1 MRILTLMRTPWAAGQ
16 RGPEFQGSFWVAP
29 AVVFIALSAAFL
41 GGDGSQYGEAIP
53 VIGIGLLF
61 WFRPLKAIPAGPVL
75 IGIIGVI
82 LCGLIGFLPARWLGE
97 PAWHS
102 AIRHAIPGLSTSVS
116 LQPVH
121 GLLRFCVMLSAISFA
136 VWVLQWQ
143 EYRWIW
149 GIQVLCFG
157 VAMVA
162 GIALAVNFLSISVP
176 GWHASQ
182 GFGPF
187 PNRNQSATLM
197 GLGATLASGLFVT
210 SLRRRQWQGLFW
222 VLPLALCF
230 IALILSNSRTPLCL
244 FAGGIFLWL
253 FLRTESIWKRLAVA
267 AGAALL
273 VCSATL
279 IIGGTVASRL
289 QDLWAHGLGFR
300 GAIYEDALRLASSS
314 PVTGTGIGNFQE
326 IFPQYRQFS
335 LNSERIVHPESDWL
349 WMAAEMGWGS
359 ILFCAIAIV
368 GTFIQRIQ
376 IKSRRENGLRLVGLI
391 ALGAFLINSIV
402 DVPGH
407 RLGTVLPIFVLAAL
421 CTRVRL
427 IGEGSKILVW
437 ASRLFAVGAVALAVI
452 LIRDAALEQRIQ
464 SAVAAADWHDAQ
476 RASAEALTRKP
487 LRWSLYLTSGYAN
500 VHLRNWMQA
509 IRDFHHADFLE
520 PKLAFVPFSAGIA
533 WVGENRV
540 LAIPEWKEAL
550 KRSQPAE
557 RRSLY
562 IQMLSASAYDP
573 ELHQATI
580 RLAGG
585 SPSLAVLALD
595 PANVE
600 TRTLDFLES
609 ERAKLTP
616 DEVLALARAEAS
628 KAAIEHDYEKAYTI
642 ARGVMRPLAFPK
654 RSAQMESPC
663 RDALSL
669 NPQDYA
675 AAFNLCSL
683 LEDGRRWNDM
693 LEILEPL
700 TQNPNC
706 PAYFLAMKAEAYAG
720 ANRWS
725 DAWNVAGGL
734 MR

>member
-1 MRILTLMRTPWAAGQ
+1 MRTSEATGQWGAGFQ
-16 RGPEFQGSFWVAP
+16 RSFWIAP

-61 WFRPLKAIPAGPVL
+61 WFRPLKAIPSGPIL
-75 IGIIGVI
+75 IGIVGVI

-102 AIRHAIPGLSTSVS
+102 AIRNAIPGLSCTIT

-121 GLLRFCVMLSAISFA
+121 GIVRFCVMVSAICFA

-143 EYRWIW
+143 EYRRIW
-149 GIQVLCFG
+149 GIPVLCFG
-157 VAMVA
+157 IAMVA
-162 GIALAVNFLSISVP
+162 GIALAVHFLSISVP

-210 SLRRRQWQGLFW
+210 SLRRREWQGTFW
-222 VLPLALCF
+222 VVPLALCF
-230 IALILSNSRTPLCL
+230 IALILTNSRTPLFL

-253 FLRTESIWKRLAVA
+253 FLETKLIWKRLAVA
-267 AGAALL
+267 GGAALL

-279 IIGGTVASRL
+279 IIGDSVASRF
-289 QDLWAHGLGFR
+289 QDLEAHGLGFR
-300 GAIYEDALRLASSS
+300 GAIYEDALRLAGNS
-314 PVTGTGIGNFQE
+314 PVAGTGIGNFEE

-335 LNSERIVHPESDWL
+335 LNGERIVHPESDWL
-349 WMAAEMGWGS
+349 WMATEMGWGS
-359 ILFCAIAIV
+359 VFFCGIAVV

-376 IKSRRENGLRLVGLI
+376 IKPRRENGLRMVGLI

-421 CTRVRL
+421 CTQPRL
-427 IGEGSKILVW
+427 IGEGSKTLVW
-437 ASRLFAVGAVALAVI
+437 ASRFFAVGAVALAVI
-452 LIRDAALEQRIQ
+452 LITDAALEQRIQ
-464 SAVAAADWHDAQ
+464 RAVAAADWYDAQ
-476 RASAEALTRKP
+476 RASAEGLMRKP
-487 LRWSLYLTSGYAN
+487 LRWSLYLASGYAN
-500 VHLRNWMQA
+500 VRLRNWMEA

-520 PKLAFVPFSAGIA
+520 PKLAFVPFSAGVA
-533 WVGENRV
+533 WVGANRV
-540 LAIPEWKEAL
+540 LAIAGWKEAL

-557 RRSLY
+557 RSSLY
-562 IQMLSASAYDP
+562 NQMLSASAQDP

-600 TRTLDFLES
+600 PRTLDLLES
-609 ERAKLTP
+609 ERAQLTP
-616 DEVLALARAEAS
+616 DEVLALTRAEAS
-628 KAAIEHDYEKAYTI
+628 KAAIEHDYEKAYRI
-642 ARGVMRPLAFPK
+642 ARGVMRPIVFPK
-654 RSAQMESPC
+654 RSAQTESLC

-669 NPQDYA
+669 NPRDYA
-675 AAFNLCSL
+675 AAFNLCSI
-683 LEDGRRWNDM
+683 LEDGRRWNDI

-706 PAYFLAMKAEAYAG
+706 PAYFLAIKAEAYA
-720 ANRWS
+720 ASNRWS
-725 DAWNVAGGL
+725 DAWNAASGL